1 MLISCGNSSKQ
12 NEADTMLQK
21 ATEFFE
27 QGRYTEARAC
37 IDSLRKVY
45 PNAIDTRKKALHL
58 QQDIELKRAQEELA
72 KTDSLLQLVTHDFNY
87 QQTKVEKD
95 KAALRATAEELTMF
109 TLTRMKRDSLRTQCE
124 TLGAKIRYIRKKQK
138 ETNMGVVRKKSDYFW
153 FFAHLFVPLHPIWTK
168 WRRQMPSLSR
178 L

>member
-1 MLISCGNSSKQ
+1 MRQLFFILTCALMLISCGNSSKQ

-124 TLGAKIRYIRKKQK
+124 TLGSQDTLHQK
-138 ETNMGVVRKKSDYFW
+138 ETKRDK
-153 FFAHLFVPLHPIWTK
+153 
-168 WRRQMPSLSR
+168 
-178 L
+178 